1 MLRPRSVAL
10 ATVAALAAA
19 TVAARAE
26 TIRVAAGET
35 LAGALT
41 GAHAGD
47 TLILA
52 PGTYRGGI
60 VLATPNLT
68 LVGEDGAI
76 VDGGGQ
82 GNTITVEAPH
92 VTLRHLGIRNS
103 GRSLIDKNSGVFFDR
118 TADGGVLEDCD
129 VTDNLIS
136 VYLDGP
142 RDVLVRGNRVTG
154 LHLPRKS
161 ERGPAVSLWN
171 TPGSRIE
178 DNDIRAGRDG
188 VFSVT
193 SRQNVIARNR
203 FHDLRF
209 AVHFMYTND
218 STVAD
223 NISAGNDVGYVLM
236 YSDRLDVHGN
246 ASVHDRDHGIL
257 LNYANDSRIEGNAVR
272 DSEKCVFI
280 YNANKNLLR
289 GNWFEG
295 CRIGVHF
302 TAGSERNTIV
312 GNAFVGNRTQV
323 MYVGTRALDWS
334 ANGRGN
340 YWSDDPAFD
349 LDGNGI
355 ADTAYRPNDVVDQ
368 IVWRAP
374 SAKLLLNSPAVQVLH
389 YAQAAFPAIH
399 PGGVIDSAPLMHP
412 APPPAVAHLE
422 DAP

>member
-1 MLRPRSVAL
+1 MLRPRMTTVALLAAL
-10 ATVAALAAA
+10 ATTGAV
-19 TVAARAE
+19 ARAE
-26 TIRVAAGET
+26 TIRVTAGGSLAEV
-35 LAGALT
+35 LAGV
-41 GAHAGD
+41 HSGD
-47 TLILA
+47 TLVLA

-60 VLATPNLT
+60 VVATPNLT
-68 LVGEDGAI
+68 LQGEDGAVI
-76 VDGGGQ
+76 DGGGN
-82 GNTITVEAPH
+82 GNTVTVKARG

-118 TADGGVLEDCD
+118 TADKSTIEDCD
-129 VTDNLIS
+129 LTDNLIS

-142 RDVLVRGNRVTG
+142 RNALVRGNRITG
-154 LHLPRKS
+154 LHLPHKS

-171 TPGSRIE
+171 TPGSRVE

-193 SRQNVIARNR
+193 SRQNAIARNR

-223 NISAGNDVGYVLM
+223 NISVGNDVGYVLM
-236 YSDRLDVHGN
+236 YSDRLDVRGN
-246 ASVHDRDHGIL
+246 ASAHDRDHGIL
-257 LNYANDSRIEGNAVR
+257 LNYANDSRIEANAVH

-312 GNAFVGNRTQV
+312 SNAFVGNRTQV

-349 LDGNGI
+349 LNGDGI

-412 APPPAVAHLE
+412 SPPPAVAHLE